1 MTKLHELAEL
11 AELGIDLDAI
21 TRQVFEDGVKSFAES
36 FDALLASITEKQEKL
51 LWYWQQPS
59 AGFGPRP

>member
-21 TRQVFEDGVKSFAES
+21 TRQVLEDGGKSFAES

-59 AGFGPRP
+59 AGFGPCP